1 MDELT
6 TIIIELVAAGI
17 AGAISA
23 FMTMGTYKNKVDT
36 LGEDVRV
43 MKDEIK
49 LIRDKAVACETL
61 LDERGPLT
69 KRRSPVSLTDRGRI
83 VLENSGGKK
92 FVDDKIES
100 LSGKVE
106 EKNPNTAYDI
116 QELSKEVIASMKDS
130 DDFNIFKDYLFKEGL
145 SIDDIV
151 EVLSIYLR
159 DKILELKHLQ
169 AEDVDKSSPL
179 K

>member
-1 MDELT
+1 
-6 TIIIELVAAGI
+6 
-17 AGAISA
+17 
-23 FMTMGTYKNKVDT
+23 
-36 LGEDVRV
+36 
-43 MKDEIK
+43 
-49 LIRDKAVACETL
+49 
-61 LDERGPLT
+61 
-69 KRRSPVSLTDRGRI
+69 
-83 VLENSGGKK
+83 
-92 FVDDKIES
+92 
-100 LSGKVE
+100 
-106 EKNPNTAYDI
+106 
-116 QELSKEVIASMKDS
+116 MKDS